1 MKKRKI
7 ILIGWDAADWKLMNP
22 LIDSGKMPA
31 LSKMIDNGCMGNIS
45 TLEPVISP
53 ILWTSIATGK
63 TGDKHGILGF
73 TETDEITKTIL
84 PSLSTSRKTKAI
96 WNILQQNGYKTHQI
110 GWWATYPPEKL
121 NGISVSDLYAK
132 PNIEKGVAQPSMLE
146 SVYPAEFKE
155 LFNLFRLTPFDID
168 GPLLLPFVPRAGEIN
183 QDKDRKLTHI
193 AEAIAESSN
202 CHSIAT
208 WILEHEEWDFL
219 TLYLKSIDTLCH
231 RFMKYHPPQ
240 LQEISDTEFNQYNQ
254 VIEGI
259 YIFYDMMLERLIKLA
274 GPEATII
281 LVSDHGFKSGNQ
293 RLLAN
298 PKEPTAIAYDHRPY
312 GVFCIMGP
320 GIKKD
325 ERIFGA
331 SLLDVVP
338 TILSACQIPIGNDM
352 DGKPLQQVFETP
364 HKISFVDSWD
374 TIDGD
379 SGIVSPRQ
387 TTIPKHFTTKEELQ
401 QLIDLGYIDDPGDD
415 IKLAIENTNKESK
428 FNLARIHMFSHQYQ
442 KAASLFK
449 ELSEDFPEEPRF
461 KTRLASVYQR
471 MGKTEKCQ
479 QVIDELNAMAAA
491 QGHNT
496 KKDAPKTKWKVPL
509 HVVLFLEGNNLLAQD
524 KPLKAIK
531 IFEKLEDSMPS
542 NPRINVQ
549 KARAYMSMLKYNSAQ
564 REYEK
569 SLQKDNENIAAWVGL
584 ANCCLIDKKYEEAAE
599 AALNAIGHSYFYP
612 RAHLILGYAL
622 LNLHDYENAIHAFEV
637 SLAQNPGLTSA
648 RNHLISIYKNHVENP
663 EELQKHLDFIK
674 NNSNNTVI
682 IVSGIPRSG
691 TSLMMQI
698 LKKAGYSILTDNK
711 RNADINNPKGYF
723 EYEQVK
729 KLTQDNSW
737 LDQARGKAV
746 KIVSHLLFQLP
757 DNFNYKIIFMNRDMK
772 EIIHSQQKMISE
784 MNGTKPNNAYP
795 AHLEIA
801 FRKNLDRVNKWEDL
815 KSNVEIQYIN
825 YNLLIADP
833 AKELL
838 KISTFLDKKMD
849 ISNLKKVIDVNLYRS
864 KTI

>member
-7 ILIGWDAADWKLMNP
+7 ILIGWDAADWKIMNP

-31 LSKMIDNGCMGNIS
+31 LSKMIDSGCMGNIS
-45 TLEPVISP
+45 TLEPAISP

-84 PSLSTSRKTKAI
+84 PALSTSRKTKAI

-110 GWWATYPPEKL
+110 GWWATYPLEKL

-132 PNIEKGVAQPSMLE
+132 TNIEKGAPQPSMLD
-146 SVYPAEFKE
+146 SVYPSEFKE
-155 LFNLFRLTPFDID
+155 LFNLFRLTPFDIG
-168 GPLLLPFVPRAGEIN
+168 GPLLLPFVPQAGEIN
-183 QDKDRKLTHI
+183 QDKDRKLPHI

-219 TLYLKSIDTLCH
+219 ALYLKSIDTLCH
-231 RFMKYHPPQ
+231 RFMKYHPPR
-240 LQEISDTEFNQYNQ
+240 LPGISGPEFEQYNK
-254 VIEGI
+254 VVEGI

-274 GPEATII
+274 GPEATVI
-281 LVSDHGFKSGNQ
+281 LVSDHGFNSGNQ

-298 PKEPTAIAYDHRPY
+298 PVEPAAIAYDHRPY
-312 GVFCIMGP
+312 GVFCIKGP

-338 TILSACQIPIGNDM
+338 TILSACQIAIGRDM
-352 DGKPLQQVFETP
+352 DGKPLQQIFEAP
-364 HKISFVDSWD
+364 QKISFVDSWD

-379 SGIVSPRQ
+379 SGMLNQKKTSL
-387 TTIPKHFTTKEELQ
+387 PKHFTTKEELQ

-415 IKLAIENTNKESK
+415 IKKAIENTNKESK

-442 KAASLFK
+442 KAASLFE
-449 ELSEDFPEEPRF
+449 ELSEHFPGEPRF

-471 MGKTEKCQ
+471 MGKAEKCQ
-479 QVIDELNAMAAA
+479 QVIEELKTMA
-491 QGHNT
+491 T
-496 KKDAPKTKWKVPL
+496 RKDAPKTKWKVPL
-509 HVVLFLEGNNLLAQD
+509 HVVLFLEGNNLFALG

-569 SLQKDNENIAAWVGL
+569 SLEKDNENIAAWVGL
-584 ANCCLIDKKYEEAAE
+584 ANCFLIDKKYEEAAD

-622 LNLHDYENAIHAFEV
+622 LNLHDYENAIRALEV
-637 SLAQNPGLTSA
+637 SLIQNPGLTSA
-648 RNHLISIYKNHVENP
+648 RNHLISVYKNHVENP
-663 EELQKHLDFIK
+663 VELQKHLDFI
-674 NNSNNTVI
+674 NDSNNDTVI

-698 LKKAGYSILTDNK
+698 LEMAGYSILTDNK
-711 RNADINNPKGYF
+711 RIADINNPKGYF

-729 KLTQDNSW
+729 KLSQDNSW
-737 LDQARGKAV
+737 LHQARGKVV
-746 KIVSHLLFQLP
+746 KVISHLLFQLP
-757 DNFNYKIIFMNRDMK
+757 DNFNYKIIFMNRDMN

-784 MNGTKPNNAYP
+784 MNGIKPKNAYP

-801 FRKNLDRVNKWEDL
+801 FRKNLDRVHKWQEL
-815 KSNVEIQYIN
+815 KSNVEFRYIN
-825 YNLLIADP
+825 YNQLIANP
-833 AKELL
+833 EKELL
-838 KISTFLDKKMD
+838 EISTFLGKKLD
-849 ISNLKKVIDVNLYRS
+849 INNLVNVIDVNLYRS
-864 KTI
+864 KLS